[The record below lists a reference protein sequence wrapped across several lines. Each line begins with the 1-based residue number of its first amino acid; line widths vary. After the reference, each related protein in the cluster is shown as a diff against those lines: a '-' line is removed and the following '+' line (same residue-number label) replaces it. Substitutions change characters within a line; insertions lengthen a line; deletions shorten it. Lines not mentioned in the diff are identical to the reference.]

1 MSVNNVTSNTA
12 NSDRVR
18 SNEMV
23 SSAGNTARA
32 VILLAA
38 VLAVSGCSTVRGW
51 FGGEGADKKKASEPA
66 ELTEFT
72 ASANASRLWTARAGK
87 GEKRIGAAQ
96 GPTIAD
102 GRVYA
107 AAVEGGV
114 RAFDLQSGAM
124 AWHYDSD
131 LELSG
136 GPGVGEGVVAVGGLE
151 GDVVAL
157 DAATGA
163 EKWKAKVNNEVIAAP
178 AVGQGVVLVH
188 SNDGRVTAFDINSGE
203 RRWFWNHDQPPLT
216 VRGSS
221 GITLGPGFVFVGND
235 DGTVSA
241 LAIADGRPVWQEQV
255 GAAEGRSELDR
266 MADVDGTPVLDGAML
281 YATSYKG
288 RTVAIDAPGGRI
300 VWANDS
306 GGAGVVGLGADKLA
320 VSNRDGSVFG
330 IDKASGGGMWRQ
342 DALAR
347 RNLTSAAV
355 QGDYAV
361 VGDYEGYLHWLKL
374 EDGSLAA
381 RTRAGR
387 DALRATPVVSD
398 GVLVV
403 QNVDGELSAYRV
415 Q

>member
-1 MSVNNVTSNTA
+1 MRTTA
-12 NSDRVR
+12 L
-18 SNEMV
+18 
-23 SSAGNTARA
+23 RA
-32 VILLAA
+32 TVLLAA
-38 VLAVSGCSTVRGW
+38 VLAASGCTTVRGW
-51 FGGEGADKKKASEPA
+51 FGSANEKKKAAEPA
-66 ELTEFT
+66 ELTEFAST
-72 ASANASRLWTARAGK
+72 ATVNRVWSASAGK
-87 GEKRIGAAQ
+87 GEKRIGARQ
-96 GPTIAD
+96 GPVIAD

-107 AAVEGGV
+107 AAIEGGV
-114 RAFDLQSGAM
+114 RAFDLQTGAV

-136 GPGVGEGVVAVGGLE
+136 GPGVGDGVVAVGGME

-178 AVGQGVVLVH
+178 AVGQGLVLVH
-188 SNDGRVTAFDINSGE
+188 GNDGRVTAFDINTGE

-241 LAIADGRPVWQEQV
+241 LALADGRPLWQEQV
-255 GAAEGRSELDR
+255 AAAEGRSELDR
-266 MADVDGTPVLDGAML
+266 MADVDGTPVLDGTML
-281 YATSYKG
+281 YASSYKG
-288 RTVAIDAPGGRI
+288 RTVAIDAPSGRV
-300 VWANDS
+300 VWSNDS
-306 GGAGVVGLGADKLA
+306 GGPGVVGIGGDKA
-320 VSNRDGSVFG
+320 TVSDRNGMVWG
-330 IDKASGGGMWRQ
+330 IDKASGGGMWQ
-342 DALAR
+342 QGALAR
-347 RNLTSAAV
+347 RNLTAAAV

-361 VGDYEGYLHWLKL
+361 VGDYDGYLHWLRL
-374 EDGSLAA
+374 TDGALAA

-387 DALRATPVVSD
+387 DALRATPVVAD

-403 QNVDGELSAYRV
+403 QDIDGEVSAYRV